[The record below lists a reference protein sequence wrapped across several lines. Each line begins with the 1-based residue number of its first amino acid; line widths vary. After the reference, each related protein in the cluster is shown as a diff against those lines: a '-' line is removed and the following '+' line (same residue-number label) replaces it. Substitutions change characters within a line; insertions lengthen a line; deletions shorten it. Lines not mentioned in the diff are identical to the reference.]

1 MSRRRVVV
9 GGLTLAGAAALLGR
23 TALAGAADLPAAV
36 SALVEA
42 DELPWPEA
50 RAIVAATALPTFPS
64 VTFNVLSYGAVGN
77 GSTDNTAA
85 FRRAVDACNAAGG
98 GTVVVPSGTYVTG
111 AIYLKSNVNLRLD
124 GATLRFSGTAS
135 NFPTVLTRYEGIE
148 CMNRSP
154 MIYARGERNIALT
167 GTGTLDAADTSSW
180 NKGSDRTWL
189 ESLVAAGVP
198 PEERIVPG
206 SGHELRSSFIEPYNC
221 DTVLIQGISVR
232 NSMFWQ
238 LHPTLCKN
246 VTVDRV
252 STDPST
258 AHSNTD
264 GCDPECCDHIVIK
277 NSDLGAHDDNIAI
290 KSGRDADGRRV
301 NVPCQ
306 NIVVFGCRMNGNWGA
321 ITCGSELT
329 GGIRNV
335 YAYNC
340 TLVGVTK
347 FALYVKSNTLRGG
360 FAENINLDSFSGV
373 LDRSVAFVTS
383 TYNSQ
388 TGSFVPWFGP
398 LAITNSSCTH
408 AGRKAFDVSGLSNSH
423 IRGFVVRDGNFSDVI
438 DTSNVLNFVDDLSFT
453 NVWINGARI
462 PDVNPM
468 LANRYEAE
476 RATIS
481 QGAVETAHAG
491 YSGTGFVNY
500 ANLTGSYV
508 QWTVNAAAA
517 GTATLALRYG
527 NGTTTDRPMDI
538 SVNGTVVAS
547 GVSFPSTGVWTN
559 WTVKRIT
566 AALNAGTNTV
576 RATATTVNGGPN
588 VDFLE
593 IASATSPPPAV
604 RYQAEDATISQG
616 TVATNHLGYTG
627 TGFVDYTNVTGSY
640 VEFTVTAAAAGPAT
654 LTFRHA
660 NGTTANRPMDITV
673 DGALVADELAFNPTG
688 NWDTWADATI
698 TTPLTA
704 GANTVRAT
712 ATTANGGP
720 NLDYLEVRQQTRYRG
735 AHDNGDRVPIRAG
748 T

>member
-1 MSRRRVVV
+1 MADGMSRRRVVV

-124 GATLRFSGTAS
+124 RATRRFSGTAS
-135 NFPTVLTRYEGIE
+135 NIPTVLARYESSE
-148 CMNRSP
+148 CMIRSP

-335 YAYNC
+335 YAYKC

-347 FALYVKSNTLRGG
+347 FALYVKSNTRRGG
-360 FAENINLDSFSGV
+360 FAENVNLDSFSGT

-408 AGRKAFDVSGLSNSH
+408 
-423 IRGFVVRDGNFSDVI
+423 
-438 DTSNVLNFVDDLSFT
+438 
-453 NVWINGARI
+453 VWINGARI

-500 ANLTGSYV
+500 ANLTG
-508 QWTVNAAAA
+508 
-517 GTATLALRYG
+517 
-527 NGTTTDRPMDI
+527 
-538 SVNGTVVAS
+538 
-547 GVSFPSTGVWTN
+547 
-559 WTVKRIT
+559 
-566 AALNAGTNTV
+566 
-576 RATATTVNGGPN
+576 
-588 VDFLE
+588 
-593 IASATSPPPAV
+593 
-604 RYQAEDATISQG
+604 
-616 TVATNHLGYTG
+616 
-627 TGFVDYTNVTGSY
+627 
-640 VEFTVTAAAAGPAT
+640 
-654 LTFRHA
+654 
-660 NGTTANRPMDITV
+660 
-673 DGALVADELAFNPTG
+673 
-688 NWDTWADATI
+688 
-698 TTPLTA
+698 
-704 GANTVRAT
+704 
-712 ATTANGGP
+712 
-720 NLDYLEVRQQTRYRG
+720 
-735 AHDNGDRVPIRAG
+735 
-748 T
+748 

>member
-1 MSRRRVVV
+1 MGLRR
-9 GGLTLAGAAALLGR
+9 GR
-23 TALAGAADLPAAV
+23 CCK
-36 SALVEA
+36 
-42 DELPWPEA
+42 
-50 RAIVAATALPTFPS
+50 
-64 VTFNVLSYGAVGN
+64 
-77 GSTDNTAA
+77 A
-85 FRRAVDACNAAGG
+85 FRRTERGHEPVRAVPPRARRETSDDSLDGLHPVVYIWSTGRSRPAGG
-98 GTVVVPSGTYVTG
+98 SIQHAMRSHHGKTYYPPASAHHGPDRRRWRGGHPGPFPLCARRRGGPHGHRRFGRTGRASVGRGQDDRRRDRVADDPRRDVRRAQLRREWQRFHRQHLRVQAGDRRVQRRRRRACHRPVGHLCDGRDPSQEQRGPPSQQRCRAEVQRRREQVPHG
-111 AIYLKSNVNLRLD
+111 ADPLRGHRVREPIADDLCARPARHL
-124 GATLRFSGTAS
+124 GHRQLHATL
-135 NFPTVLTRYEGIE
+135 
-148 CMNRSP
+148 CRS
-154 MIYARGERNIALT
+154 
-167 GTGTLDAADTSSW
+167 
-180 NKGSDRTWL
+180 
-189 ESLVAAGVP
+189 
-198 PEERIVPG
+198 
-206 SGHELRSSFIEPYNC
+206 
-221 DTVLIQGISVR
+221 
-232 NSMFWQ
+232 
-238 LHPTLCKN
+238 
-246 VTVDRV
+246 VTVDGV

-264 GCDPECCDHIVIK
+264 GCDPECCDHVVIK
-277 NSDLGAHDDNIAI
+277 NCDLGAHDDNIAI

-335 YAYNC
+335 YAYKC

-347 FALYVKSNTLRGG
+347 FALYVKSNTKRGG

-593 IASATSPPPAV
+593 IAS
-604 RYQAEDATISQG
+604 
-616 TVATNHLGYTG
+616 
-627 TGFVDYTNVTGSY
+627 
-640 VEFTVTAAAAGPAT
+640 
-654 LTFRHA
+654 
-660 NGTTANRPMDITV
+660 
-673 DGALVADELAFNPTG
+673 
-688 NWDTWADATI
+688 
-698 TTPLTA
+698 
-704 GANTVRAT
+704 
-712 ATTANGGP
+712 
-720 NLDYLEVRQQTRYRG
+720 
-735 AHDNGDRVPIRAG
+735 
-748 T
+748 